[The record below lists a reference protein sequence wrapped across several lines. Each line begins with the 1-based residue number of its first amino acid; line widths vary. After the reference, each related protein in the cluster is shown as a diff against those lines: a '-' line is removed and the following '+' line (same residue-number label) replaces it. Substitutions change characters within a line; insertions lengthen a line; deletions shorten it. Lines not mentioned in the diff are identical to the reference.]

1 MSDKHLEELSALM
14 DGEASELEVRRVLGN
29 IGKDQALRQKWSRYQ
44 LAGSV
49 LRGETQG
56 RAEQWQGMDLSA
68 RVAQAIE
75 AEPALIADAALKKRL
90 GAGLMRPLTNM
101 AVAASVSAAVILGW
115 QNIQSPAPTVPGPV
129 ATTLPSASIGG
140 MQPAG
145 GNGLMQVAQ
154 GGSTSLRSA
163 PSLSRQDIIRYNP
176 AVDDELN
183 EYLISHSGNAA
194 VNTASGVAP
203 YARVV
208 ALKPAKP
215 QPVQPPV
222 KSEK

>member
-14 DGEASELEVRRVLGN
+14 DGETSELEVRRVLGN
-29 IGKDQALRQKWSRYQ
+29 IGKDQALCQKWSRYQ
-44 LAGSV
+44 LASSV

-56 RAEQWQGMDLSA
+56 RAQQWQSMDLSA
-68 RVAQAIE
+68 RVAQALE
-75 AEPALIADAALKKRL
+75 AEPALNTGAAHRKRL

-115 QNIQSPAPTVPGPV
+115 QNIQGPAASIPGPV
-129 ATTLPSASIGG
+129 AVVAPGASMAG
-140 MQPAG
+140 MQAAG
-145 GNGLMQVAQ
+145 GNGLMQVSQ
-154 GGSTSLRSA
+154 GGNTSLGSA
-163 PSLSRQDIIRYNP
+163 PLLSRQDIIRHNP
-176 AVDDELN
+176 DADDQLN

-194 VNTASGVAP
+194 VHTASGVAP

-215 QPVQPPV
+215 QPVQPV